1 MKRCSVGEWKDCLA
15 VKQCSSDCL
24 VPRNYLGS
32 LFKMQILIQYV
43 RSGLTFCLSGALSR
57 DQMLLVWGA
66 HLRP

>member
-1 MKRCSVGEWKDCLA
+1 MKSGSMGEWKDCLA

-43 RSGLTFCLSGALSR
+43 RSGLTFCLSGALSC